1 MRYAIVVRGA
11 VDPRAVEGLSGL
23 EVRLRGARTELVG
36 EIVDQS
42 QLVGILSRLSRAG
55 IEVISATP
63 VGEPK

>member
-1 MRYAIVVRGA
+1 VRYAIVVRGA
-11 VDPRAVEGLSGL
+11 VDPRDLEGIAGL
-23 EVRLRGARTELVG
+23 EVRHRDGRTELVG

-63 VGEPK
+63 VGDPQ

>member
-1 MRYAIVVRGA
+1 VRYAIVVRGA
-11 VDPRAVEGLSGL
+11 VDPRNVEGLAGL
-23 EVRLRGARTELVG
+23 EVRMRDARTELVG

-63 VGEPK
+63 VGTPE